1 MKNIISLLTAH
12 CLISFIF
19 TFSYNITFFFIAGRT
34 EEGGSGSDDEGSMFN
49 DNASMTSEASSFAP
63 EIEESA
69 NNGVDES
76 SKVSEELLM

>member
-1 MKNIISLLTAH
+1 M
-12 CLISFIF
+12 
-19 TFSYNITFFFIAGRT
+19 

-63 EIEESA
+63 EIEDSG

-76 SKVSEELLM
+76 SKVSENSFFIFDSFQ

>member
-1 MKNIISLLTAH
+1 M
-12 CLISFIF
+12 
-19 TFSYNITFFFIAGRT
+19 

-63 EIEESA
+63 EIEDSG

-76 SKVSEELLM
+76 SKVSEN

>member
-1 MKNIISLLTAH
+1 M
-12 CLISFIF
+12 
-19 TFSYNITFFFIAGRT
+19 

-63 EIEESA
+63 EIEDSG

-76 SKVSEELLM
+76 SKVSENSFFIFYSFQW